1 MNLPSDFRD
10 ALIEAKNMNVQGKF
24 LEAERIYRALAAPGP
39 PVPWL
44 DPTDEAIPCAD

>member
-1 MNLPSDFRD
+1 MSTLYLGTAP
-10 ALIEAKNMNVQGKF
+10 
-24 LEAERIYRALAAPGP
+24 LAAPGP